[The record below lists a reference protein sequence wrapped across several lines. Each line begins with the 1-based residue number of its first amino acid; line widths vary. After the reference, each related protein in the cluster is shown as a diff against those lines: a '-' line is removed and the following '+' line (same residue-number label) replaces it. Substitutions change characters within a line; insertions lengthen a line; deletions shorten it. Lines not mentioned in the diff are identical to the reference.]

1 MSEKKDMVISLHR
14 GVTMQDLGADNMTLG
29 QFLREVV
36 GIAAAEDL
44 PTGKTATAEV
54 TREEVDKIRVH
65 TAGKCQ
71 IVVRSKGRV
80 DIQNYEATRESG
92 FLFATND
99 DISH

>member
-1 MSEKKDMVISLHR
+1 MGEKKDMVISLHR
-14 GVTMQDLGADNMTLG
+14 GVTMRDLGEGDMTLG

-54 TREEVDKIRVH
+54 SREEVGKIRAH

-71 IVVRSKGRV
+71 IVVRTKGRV
-80 DIQNYEATRESG
+80 DI
-92 FLFATND
+92 
-99 DISH
+99 